1 MKLKDRVVLITG
13 AGSGFGRTTA
23 IMMAKEGAKIGVND
37 IDPGKIEGTLN
48 ALKEIGSQGLALPA
62 DVTKVDQVK
71 EMFQKLVGNWG
82 TIDILVNNAGF
93 ALPNAWKELSDKVNN
108 AYLKAVVELQ
118 TTGKVQESMKI
129 TSAFKDEWWH
139 QMIDVHLNGTFYCTR
154 EALKIMEEK
163 KKGKIINMASIC
175 GYNGCPGSPSY
186 SAAKGAI
193 IGFTKS
199 IAKEVIGSG
208 IIVNAIAPGYVNT
221 PLLDN
226 VYDDVKLII
235 CAQTPLGRMGFP
247 EEIASTI
254 VFLATDD
261 ADYFVGQ
268 VLSPNGGMVM

>member
-1 MKLKDRVVLITG
+1 M
-13 AGSGFGRTTA
+13 
-23 IMMAKEGAKIGVND
+23 
-37 IDPGKIEGTLN
+37 
-48 ALKEIGSQGLALPA
+48 
-62 DVTKVDQVK
+62 
-71 EMFQKLVGNWG
+71 
-82 TIDILVNNAGF
+82 
-93 ALPNAWKELSDKVNN
+93 SDKVNN

-129 TSAFKDEWWH
+129 TSAYKDEWWH